1 MRYLKVWEAKSAEEL
16 KQEFLGYYSQ
26 LDELTGFSS
35 YDSEI
40 SDLFIE
46 LKDELLNNHLRFK
59 KSSALELTYKKSN
72 IRKSTLST
80 GYYKEIVEYSRSRP
94 MSEDVRY
101 LGSFLQKCK
110 FAQKLIFNQVVEISV
125 TFENRFQMTLDDLQR
140 PPKDELDLD
149 SYKSMISEIIERAK
163 SLEYNVKIYDTAT
176 YASAQ
181 DNPRV
186 VDLERAFSDVNDH
199 LTLWIS
205 FETEIDTAN
214 FEKDEDIQSKVISD
228 FEEFVTRKG
237 FTDEDKQEL
246 LNIIKRGNWKK

>member
-40 SDLFIE
+40 NDLFIE
-46 LKDELLNNHLRFK
+46 LKDELLNNYLRFRK
-59 KSSALELTYKKSN
+59 NSELELTYKKSN

-110 FAQKLIFNQVVEISV
+110 FAQKLTFNQVVEISV
-125 TFENRFQMTLDDLQR
+125 TFENRFQMTLDDLRR

-163 SLEYNVKIYDTAT
+163 SLEYNVKIYDT
-176 YASAQ
+176 
-181 DNPRV
+181 NPNGGRV
-186 VDLERAFSDVNDH
+186 VDLERAFSDVSDH

>member
-1 MRYLKVWEAKSAEEL
+1 MRYLKVWEAKTPDEL
-16 KQEFLGYYSQ
+16 KREFLGYYSQ

-40 SDLFIE
+40 DDLFIE
-46 LKDELLNNHLRFK
+46 LKDELLNNYLRFR
-59 KSSALELTYKKSN
+59 KSGELELTYKKSN
-72 IRKSTLST
+72 IRKSAIST
-80 GYYKEIVEYSRSRP
+80 SYYKQMVDYSISRP

-101 LGSFLQKCK
+101 LGGFLQKCK
-110 FAQKLIFNQVVEISV
+110 FAKKLVFTQVVEMSV
-125 TFENRFQMTLDDLQR
+125 TFENRASLTLDDFQK

-163 SLEYNVKIYDTAT
+163 SLGYNIKLSDT
-176 YASAQ
+176 
-181 DNPRV
+181 NPNNGRF
-186 VDLERAFSDVNDH
+186 VDLDSAFNGVNDH
-199 LTLWIS
+199 LTLWIV
-205 FETEIDTAN
+205 FEIEIDTTN

-237 FTDEDKQEL
+237 FTEDDKQEL